1 MPKFASSQFLGS
13 KDGRVR
19 IDHAKG
25 TIFAGDE
32 NYVTADTGW
41 KKKLYSVAPFNF
53 TDHSN
58 VKDSDDTYATVTTAT
73 SQIYGGFDFDIPN
86 NAEVLGIEVL
96 IEGHDNSG
104 FGGTPATV
112 RAQVSWDNNVTFSSQ
127 TAYTLSLADSND
139 VTGTIGAA
147 DYLFGRSWT
156 VAELLGENFG
166 VKLQIVAM
174 NSATTVS
181 IDYIAVRITYRYQSN
196 FQYDGTDA
204 RVNGGSIQGGS
215 IRSAESGARI
225 EMVTRALR
233 SYDDENNK
241 RIEMNDDRISFFLED
256 LQGLAAFIYTA
267 GNSSN
272 PLLIFQPP
280 SNGNLIMLNPLF
292 YGSYDGWI
300 NNNETWTYASS
311 TTFTVSGD
319 VTGKY
324 SAGMKV
330 RMYQSGYKYFF
341 ITKVAYSSPN
351 TTITVYGGTDYT
363 IANAAITT
371 GHFSPHK
378 APLNFPLDPAKWTI
392 ETTNATEQ
400 AQATPVQNTW
410 YNLGSLSIA
419 IPIGAWNVEYMAQL
433 GTGDSA
439 GVVGSAAI
447 SLSTSS
453 SSESDN
459 TMTAVRYATFGTAAS
474 DFYVDC
480 HRRRSIILTS
490 DTTYYLIER
499 TTTSGVDTLRINS
512 SSGANTVIRAVCAYL

>member
-1 MPKFASSQFLGS
+1 MGRFKSTQYLGS

-32 NYVTADTGW
+32 AFVSEDTGL
-41 KKKLYSVAPFNF
+41 KNKLYSVAPFNF
-53 TDHSN
+53 TNHSN
-58 VKDSDDTYATVTTAT
+58 VTTSNDTYATAT
-73 SQIYGGFDFDIPN
+73 SAVDQIYGGFDFDIPN
-86 NAEVLGIEVL
+86 NAEILGIEVL
-96 IEGHDNSG
+96 IEGHDDSG
-104 FGGTPATV
+104 LGGTPATM

-127 TAYTLSLADSND
+127 TAYTLSLANGSD
-139 VTGTIGAA
+139 VTGIIGAA

-156 VAELLGENFG
+156 VAELLAENFSL
-166 VKLQIVAM
+166 KIQIVAM

-181 IDYIAVRITYRYQSN
+181 IDHIAVRVTYRYTSN

-204 RVNGGSIQGGS
+204 QVNGGSIQGGS
-215 IRSAESGARI
+215 IRSAESGSRI
-225 EMVTRALR
+225 EMLTRALR
-233 SYDDENNK
+233 SYDSDENK
-241 RIEMNDDRISFFLED
+241 RIEINDDRITFYLED
-256 LQGLAAFIYTA
+256 LAGLAAFMYTA
-267 GNSSN
+267 GDANT
-272 PLLIFQPP
+272 PLLIIQPP
-280 SNGNLIMLNPLF
+280 ANGNIIVLNPLF
-292 YGSYDGWI
+292 YGNYDGWV

-319 VTGKY
+319 VTTKY
-324 SAGMKV
+324 SAGMKI

-363 IANAAITT
+363 IANAAISL

-378 APLNFPLDPAKWTI
+378 APLGFPLDPAKWTI
-392 ETTNATEQ
+392 ETTDTTERVQ
-400 AQATPVQNTW
+400 TPPVQNTW

-419 IPIGAWNVEYMAQL
+419 IPIGAWNVEYMTQL

-439 GVVGSAAI
+439 GVVGSAAV

-474 DFYVDC
+474 DFYIDC
-480 HRRRSIILTS
+480 HRRRSINLSS

-499 TTTSGVDTLRINS
+499 TTTSGVDTLRINT
-512 SSGANTVIRAVCAYL
+512 SGGSNTVIRAVCAYL